1 MNCLVPLETSNQTG
15 PTPPAFPISYTLSQ
29 ALPIAVDNT
38 SFDLTPFN
46 FSQAPTNIVPTLIKS
61 DGSKSNLGVT
71 PRQWTATSF
80 ACDFTAPTDDTT
92 YVCSIQI
99 FP

>member
-1 MNCLVPLETSNQTG
+1 MNSLVPLDTTTG
-15 PTPPAFPISYTLSQ
+15 RSPASAPVTGLTKSQ
-29 ALPIAVDNT
+29 ALGLGVDFAT
-38 SFDLTPFN
+38 FDLSGFLFVNPP
-46 FSQAPTNIVPTLIKS
+46 SNIIPTLVKS
-61 DGSKSNLGVT
+61 DGSKSNITVT

-80 ACDFTAPTDDTT
+80 TCDLSSATDDTT